1 MILLKI
7 AIFVFDL
14 VLNKC
19 NSTLTTAFFQV
30 MEIINAPSRQRGRV
44 IDFNELLYGYIRLQP
59 LHGVDYVL
67 DLLLK
72 YRRYRGRKMT
82 AAVRRHAY
90 LQQSFTGKVCRA

>member
-1 MILLKI
+1 
-7 AIFVFDL
+7 
-14 VLNKC
+14 
-19 NSTLTTAFFQV
+19 

-44 IDFNELLYGYIRLQP
+44 IDFNELLYGYMRLDP

-90 LQQSFTGKVCRA
+90 LQQSFSGKIDFRYCRCDPK

>member
-1 MILLKI
+1 
-7 AIFVFDL
+7 
-14 VLNKC
+14 
-19 NSTLTTAFFQV
+19 

-44 IDFNELLYGYIRLQP
+44 IDFNELLYGYTRLQP
-59 LHGVDYVL
+59 LYGVDHVL

-90 LQQSFTGKVCRA
+90 LQQSFTGTMKAKRTHDLCSKFGSPFFIIWD